1 MISGAR
7 VVVTRRL
14 PEPVERRLAGL
25 VDARLNPADRPL
37 SAAELAEALRSAD
50 GLLATVTDRLTSEIL
65 SAIPRRAG
73 IVANFG
79 AGVDHIDLEAARRAG
94 IVVTNTPGVLTDAT
108 ADLTI
113 ALLLAVARRTGEGER
128 LVRSGAWTGWG
139 PTQMLGRSVTGM
151 TLGIV
156 GMGRIGRAVARRA
169 TRGFGMRALYHQ
181 RRPVEAAEL
190 AGVDVERARDLDD
203 LLARSDA
210 VTLHTPA
217 TPETRHLIDAA
228 RLARMRP
235 GAFLINT
242 SRGEVVDE
250 AALADALAS
259 GTIAG
264 AGLDVYEHEPQ
275 VPAALLGLENVVLLP
290 HFGSATVETRIAM
303 GQLAVDNLEAFLR
316 GDPPPNRI
324 A

>member
-25 VDARLNPADRPL
+25 VRRPPQPRRPPPH
-37 SAAELAEALRSAD
+37 AAELADALRSAD

-128 LVRSGAWTGWG
+128 LVRSGPWTGWG
-139 PTQMLGRSVTGM
+139 PTQMLGGRS
-151 TLGIV
+151 
-156 GMGRIGRAVARRA
+156 
-169 TRGFGMRALYHQ
+169 
-181 RRPVEAAEL
+181 
-190 AGVDVERARDLDD
+190 
-203 LLARSDA
+203 
-210 VTLHTPA
+210 
-217 TPETRHLIDAA
+217 
-228 RLARMRP
+228 P
-235 GAFLINT
+235 G
-242 SRGEVVDE
+242 
-250 AALADALAS
+250 
-259 GTIAG
+259 
-264 AGLDVYEHEPQ
+264 
-275 VPAALLGLENVVLLP
+275 
-290 HFGSATVETRIAM
+290 
-303 GQLAVDNLEAFLR
+303 
-316 GDPPPNRI
+316 
-324 A
+324 